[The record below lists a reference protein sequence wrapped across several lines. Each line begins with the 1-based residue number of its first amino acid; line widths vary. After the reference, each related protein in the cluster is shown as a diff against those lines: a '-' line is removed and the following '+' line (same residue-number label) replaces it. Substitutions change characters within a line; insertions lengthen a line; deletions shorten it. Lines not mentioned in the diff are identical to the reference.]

1 MDQRSVETG
10 SGMNGGRA
18 EVMARKVQQ
27 LQFDIRRESSGVS
40 ITDLNEIG
48 GRLGTYRE
56 RMRLAGSKDRQ
67 ELAND
72 MRRWSDPSLRHGA
85 ELA

>member
-1 MDQRSVETG
+1 MV
-10 SGMNGGRA
+10 
-18 EVMARKVQQ
+18 RKVEQ

-48 GRLGTYRE
+48 GWLGTYRE
-56 RMRLAGSKDRQ
+56 RMRLAGSKDHQ
-67 ELAND
+67 ELANE
-72 MRRWSDPSLRHGA
+72 MRRWSDPSLQPTA